1 MVRTSLSMRERLM
14 RVQAVRQKREA
25 TDGAAA
31 EDAWTAHVAERPMLK
46 VVDPN
51 AKPQQAARVG
61 VPDVAPAGAPAA
73 GVDQRI
79 EENVSE
85 NGANSQG
92 VAFET
97 WLSEQPW
104 NRGSGGSGETGLRK
118 GVREAMAG
126 SLLAISLER
135 GRELSANGRE
145 SPGRAD

>member
-1 MVRTSLSMRERLM
+1 
-14 RVQAVRQKREA
+14 
-25 TDGAAA
+25 
-31 EDAWTAHVAERPMLK
+31 VAERPMLK

-51 AKPQQAARVG
+51 AKPQQAAGPGAARIG
-61 VPDVAPAGAPAA
+61 VPGVAPAGAPAA

-79 EENVSE
+79 QENVSE
-85 NGANSQG
+85 DGANSQDM
-92 VAFET
+92 AFET
-97 WLSEQPW
+97 WLSEHPW
-104 NRGSGGSGETGLRK
+104 NRGSGGSGETGLRQ

>member
-1 MVRTSLSMRERLM
+1 
-14 RVQAVRQKREA
+14 
-25 TDGAAA
+25 
-31 EDAWTAHVAERPMLK
+31 MLK

-51 AKPQQAARVG
+51 AKPQQAAGPGAARIG
-61 VPDVAPAGAPAA
+61 VPGVAPAA

-79 EENVSE
+79 EENVSG
-85 NGANSQG
+85 NGANSQDM
-92 VAFET
+92 AFET
-97 WLSEQPW
+97 WLSEHPW
-104 NRGSGGSGETGLRK
+104 NRESGGSGETGLRK

>member
-1 MVRTSLSMRERLM
+1 MRERLM

-25 TDGAAA
+25 IDGAAT
-31 EDAWTAHVAERPMLK
+31 EDAWTAHVTERSMLQ
-46 VVDPN
+46 VVDPG
-51 AKPQQAARVG
+51 AKPQQAARLGAARVG
-61 VPDVAPAGAPAA
+61 VPAA

-79 EENVSE
+79 EESVSK
-85 NGANSQG
+85 NGTNSHDM
-92 VAFET
+92 AFGT